1 VGAMYSILYWTV
13 LALLAAWIFFVVF
26 VVVKGF

>member
-1 VGAMYSILYWTV
+1 MYSILYWTV

-26 VVVKGF
+26 VVVEGF